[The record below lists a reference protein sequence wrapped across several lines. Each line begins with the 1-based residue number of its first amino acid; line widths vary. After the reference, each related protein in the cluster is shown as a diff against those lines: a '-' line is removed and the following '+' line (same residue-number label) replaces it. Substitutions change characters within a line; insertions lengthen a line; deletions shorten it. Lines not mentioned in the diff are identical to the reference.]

1 MRLISAVLYDLC
13 EAHGGSNSWEKPT
26 ASDIKMK
33 QWSVTLLPVG
43 KPRGV
48 DNMVSCS
55 EVNILRVVSVYA
67 GP

>member
-1 MRLISAVLYDLC
+1 
-13 EAHGGSNSWEKPT
+13 
-26 ASDIKMK
+26 MK

-55 EVNILRVVSVYA
+55 EVSILRVVSILSICVCWA
-67 GP
+67 VIGSDAIKNVTCNNI